1 MLSRVVHP
9 AADVAQLLER
19 REVLAYE
26 QRLARMAYAYGVD
39 LRRAAWLAAST
50 LGEPLMGSVDRGW
63 NALVADLSGSILQDP
78 SRSAPMPVMQELAR
92 LVQLLRAPLP
102 TLRVLVRGLDESS
115 WPIVTPLGTTKG
127 AIHWLVIDAE
137 RLMALPSHER
147 TFLLGAALGDLQC
160 DHGPVITAHLMSYRN
175 ERSLGLVRTLLR
187 PWSRVGVF
195 SADRAGLIACN
206 QLDATL
212 AAMRAHAVDN
222 VPWMPQRAAIGMR
235 EQALHDF
242 DRSAVMVRVRLL
254 MQRQPEFTLRALRRR
269 RAGEPV
275 HVEGDDATTRD
286 PDATTRDPDATARDP
301 DATARDPEATRDG
314 SDPYRNAAPEETAPP
329 ADDDELA
336 RALVGAWSLARC
348 DQRLTRRLGL
358 L

>member
-1 MLSRVVHP
+1 MVHP
-9 AADVAQLLER
+9 ATEVAQLIER

-26 QRLARMAYAYGVD
+26 QRLARVAYAYGVD
-39 LRRAAWLAAST
+39 LRRSAWLAAST
-50 LGEPLMGSVDRGW
+50 LGDPIMRSVDRGW

-78 SRSAPMPVMQELAR
+78 SRGAPLPVMEELAR
-92 LVQLLRAPLP
+92 LVRLLRAPLP
-102 TLRVLVRGLDESS
+102 TLRVLVRGIAKAS

-137 RLMALPSHER
+137 RLMALPPHER
-147 TFLLGAALGDLQC
+147 TFLLGAGLGDLQC
-160 DHGPVITAHLMSYRN
+160 DHGPVVASHLMAYRN
-175 ERSLGLVRTLLR
+175 ERGLGLVRTLLK

-195 SADRAGLIACN
+195 SADRAGLIACT

-212 AAMRAHAVDN
+212 AAMRAHATDD
-222 VPWMPQRAAIGMR
+222 VPWMPPRPPIALR
-235 EQALHDF
+235 EQALQDF

-254 MQRQPEFTLRALRRR
+254 MRRQPEFSLRSLRRPR
-269 RAGEPV
+269 NPEAEAAADAQAGENA
-275 HVEGDDATTRD
+275 DASD
-286 PDATTRDPDATARDP
+286 PDATKRDGDATKV
-301 DATARDPEATRDG
+301 DAEATRPEVAAPEG
-314 SDPYRNAAPEETAPP
+314 GDPYRNEAPAAKPP
-329 ADDDELA
+329 SSDEDEELA

>member
-1 MLSRVVHP
+1 MLPRVVHP
-9 AADVAQLLER
+9 AADVAQLIER

-26 QRLARMAYAYGVD
+26 QRLARLAYAYGVD
-39 LRRAAWLAAST
+39 LRRSAWLAAST
-50 LGEPLMGSVDRGW
+50 LGDPIMRAVDRGW
-63 NALVADLSGSILQDP
+63 NALVADLSGSILHDA
-78 SRSAPMPVMQELAR
+78 SRSAPLPVMEELAG
-92 LVQLLRAPLP
+92 LVRLLRAPLP
-102 TLRVLVRGLDESS
+102 TLRVLVRGIASSS

-137 RLMALPSHER
+137 RLMALPTHER

-160 DHGPVITAHLMSYRN
+160 DHGSIVAAHLMSYRSD
-175 ERSLGLVRTLLR
+175 RGLGLVRALLR
-187 PWSRVGVF
+187 PWSNVGVF

-212 AAMRAHAVDN
+212 AAMRAHATDE
-222 VPWMPQRAAIGMR
+222 VPWMPKRPSIALR

-254 MQRQPEFTLRALRRR
+254 MQRQPEFTLRSLRRKR
-269 RAGEPV
+269 GNAAELASDGEAQADGDTVAAGDEANADGTDRV
-275 HVEGDDATTRD
+275 GEADASVREGA
-286 PDATTRDPDATARDP
+286 
-301 DATARDPEATRDG
+301 
-314 SDPYRNAAPEETAPP
+314 DPYRKEGRTQKAVEP
-329 ADDDELA
+329 DDDEELA

>member
-1 MLSRVVHP
+1 VVHP
-9 AADVAQLLER
+9 AADVAQLIER

-26 QRLARMAYAYGVD
+26 QRLARAAYAYGVD

-50 LGEPLMGSVDRGW
+50 FGDPLMRTVDRGW

-78 SRSAPMPVMQELAR
+78 SRSAPLPVMEELAR
-92 LVQLLRAPLP
+92 LVRLLRAPLP
-102 TLRVLVRGLDESS
+102 TLRVLVRGIASSS

-127 AIHWLVIDAE
+127 SIHWLVIDAE
-137 RLMALPSHER
+137 RLMALPAHER

-160 DHGPVITAHLMSYRN
+160 DHGSIVAAHLMAYR
-175 ERSLGLVRTLLR
+175 SDHGLGLVRTLLK
-187 PWSRVGVF
+187 PWSKVGVF

-212 AAMRAHAVDN
+212 AAMRAHATDE
-222 VPWMPQRAAIGMR
+222 VPWMPQRPSIALR
-235 EQALHDF
+235 EQALSDF

-254 MQRQPEFTLRALRRR
+254 MQRQPEFSLRSLRRGR
-269 RAGEPV
+269 GSAQEPDEANEAEPSEGADAAAAKAAPASPPAG
-275 HVEGDDATTRD
+275 A
-286 PDATTRDPDATARDP
+286 
-301 DATARDPEATRDG
+301 
-314 SDPYRNAAPEETAPP
+314 DPYRSAAPTAKPP
-329 ADDDELA
+329 EQGDDEELA